1 MQVIAATS
9 RNLAYVHKFGGRSP
23 QKGALRG
30 TAVVACLLFATRA
43 TALARLSI
51 FFLANREESML
62 SEVSVLGGLLD
73 GEKVES

>member
-1 MQVIAATS
+1 MQPRVETGKC
-9 RNLAYVHKFGGRSP
+9 HKFGGRSP

-30 TAVVACLLFATRA
+30 TAVVACLLFAATRA

>member
-9 RNLAYVHKFGGRSP
+9 RNLANVHKLGVRSP

-30 TAVVACLLFATRA
+30 TAVVARLLFATRA

-51 FFLANREESML
+51 FFLANRDEPMP
-62 SEVSVLGGLLD
+62 SEVGAP
-73 GEKVES
+73 